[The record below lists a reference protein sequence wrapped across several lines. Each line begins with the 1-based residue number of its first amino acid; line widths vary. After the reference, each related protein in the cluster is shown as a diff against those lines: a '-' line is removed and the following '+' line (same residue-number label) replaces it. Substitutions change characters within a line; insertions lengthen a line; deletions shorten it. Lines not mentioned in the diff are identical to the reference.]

1 MSTEKYHIRVLWIAS
16 VALIATA
23 TGSADDSYGGDP
35 VLEFYCTQA
44 ASVSAESDPLGNGV
58 SFSLLTTSHY
68 KRVASNGRITSV
80 DTAIV
85 SYWFSSGSL
94 DSQVVE
100 TATSDGIMHQRF
112 SVPDVFNAQYRYTF
126 YPNDIGGEL
135 LAIGFDTPTADD
147 SLPVGLI
154 VIDRDSYL
162 LRRLYL
168 YYPHR
173 EGYKRFSRCY
183 RMSEQSGFLFPDSIW
198 EVGAREGVFTT
209 DDYRLE
215 TRIDA
220 VSVER
225 P

>member
-1 MSTEKYHIRVLWIAS
+1 MSTEKYHIRVLWIAM

-23 TGSADDSYGGDP
+23 TGFADDSYGGDP

-44 ASVSAESDPLGNGV
+44 ASVSAESDPLGNWV
-58 SFSLLTTSHY
+58 KFSLLTTSHY

-85 SYWFSSGSL
+85 RYWFSSGSL
-94 DSQVVE
+94 DSQMVDM
-100 TATSDGIMHQRF
+100 ATSDGMMQQQC
-112 SVPDVFNAQYRYTF
+112 SVPDIFNAQYRYTF
-126 YPNDIGGEL
+126 YPNDTGGEL
-135 LAIGFDTPTADD
+135 LAIGFDTPKADD
-147 SLPVGLI
+147 SLPVGLV
-154 VIDRDSYL
+154 VIDRDSYS

-183 RMSEQSGFLFPDSIW
+183 RVSEREGFLFPDSIW
-198 EVGAREGVFTT
+198 EVGARKGVFSTEN
-209 DDYRLE
+209 YRLE

-220 VSVER
+220 VSVDR

>member
-1 MSTEKYHIRVLWIAS
+1 MSTEKYHIRVLWIAM

-23 TGSADDSYGGDP
+23 TGFADDSYGGDP

-44 ASVSAESDPLGNGV
+44 ASVSAESDALRNGV

-85 SYWFSSGSL
+85 RYWFSSGSL

-126 YPNDIGGEL
+126 YPNDTGGEL
-135 LAIGFDTPTADD
+135 LAIGFDTPTVDD
-147 SLPVGLI
+147 SLPAGLV
-154 VIDRDSYL
+154 VIDRDSYSL
-162 LRRLYL
+162 CRLYL

-183 RMSEQSGFLFPDSIW
+183 RMSEHDGFLFPDSIW
-198 EVGAREGVFTT
+198 EVGAREGVFSTEN
-209 DDYRLE
+209 YRLE

-220 VSVER
+220 VSVDR

>member
-1 MSTEKYHIRVLWIAS
+1 MSTEKCHIQVLWIAT

-23 TGSADDSYGGDP
+23 TGLADDSYGGDP

-44 ASVSAESDPLGNGV
+44 ASVSAESDPLENGV
-58 SFSLLTTSHY
+58 KFSLLTTSHY

-85 SYWFSSGSL
+85 RYWFSSGSL
-94 DSQVVE
+94 DSQMVE

-112 SVPDVFNAQYRYTF
+112 SVPDIFKAQYRYTF
-126 YPNDIGGEL
+126 YPNDTGGEL
-135 LAIGFDTPTADD
+135 LAIGFDTPKADD
-147 SLPVGLI
+147 SLPVGLV

-168 YYPHR
+168 YYLHR

-183 RMSEQSGFLFPDSIW
+183 RLSEREGFLFPDSIW
-198 EVGAREGVFTT
+198 EVGAREGIFSNEN
-209 DDYRLE
+209 YRLE

-220 VSVER
+220 VSVDR